1 MKKRCVGF
9 LLAVVLLA
17 GLLPM
22 AHANAASLSAS
33 PYLNINY
40 DSTTSVSAGTIR
52 YVSQLVGSPNFHP
65 SYWNDYVDAAG
76 YECYTASIS
85 MALSSIGANATPGA
99 LGDYW
104 NGKGYTGGE
113 PFATMA
119 WDVEGF
125 GATYLE
131 RSFSTAIE
139 NFLNNPGSYSPPV
152 IHLTT
157 YSERGHYV
165 MVAGKVSANSY
176 LVVDPANDAPWTIK
190 IENNVAT
197 YMRRDELRTEEL
209 EKTTQYYKAGG
220 SLSQSAPAPTP
231 VTATIASVGHHQDGS
246 SCASAAMTD
255 VPAESNWAHAGIDYC
270 ISKGLM
276 QGVTNSQF
284 KPGSEM
290 TRAMLVTVLYRAAGQ
305 PDVSC
310 YTNPFTDLSACW
322 YQNAV
327 TWAYARGIT
336 SGVSATSFAPD
347 SSLTREQLV
356 SMLYRYRQLTGST
369 PARMDALDGFYDQG
383 SISGWAAEP
392 MRWAVTGGILSG
404 TSSTSLSP
412 DGAATRAQLASIL
425 IRYMSNG

>member
-22 AHANAASLSAS
+22 AHANAAALSAS

-40 DSTTSVSAGTIR
+40 DSTDSVSAGTIR
-52 YVSQLVGSPNFHP
+52 YVSQLAGSPNFHP

-85 MALSSIGANATPGA
+85 MALSSIGANATPGR

-119 WDVEGF
+119 WDVQDF

-131 RSFSTAIE
+131 RSFATAMD
-139 NFLNNPGSYSPPV
+139 NFLNNPGAYSPPV

-165 MVAGKVSANSY
+165 VVAGKVSDSTY
-176 LVVDPANDAPWTIK
+176 LIVDPANDAPWTIQ
-190 IENNVAT
+190 IVNNVAS
-197 YMRRDELRTEEL
+197 YMRHDELRTEEL
-209 EKTTQYYKAGG
+209 EKTTQYYRAGG
-220 SLSQSAPAPTP
+220 SLTVSTP
-231 VTATIASVGHHQDGS
+231 ATIASAGRHHDGS
-246 SCASAAMTD
+246 ACASASMTD

-270 ISKGLM
+270 INNGLM

-284 KPGSEM
+284 KPEAEM

-310 YTNPFTDLSACW
+310 YTNPFTDMNACW
-322 YQNAV
+322 YENAV
-327 TWAYARGIT
+327 TWAYAKGIT
-336 SGVSATSFAPD
+336 SGVSDTRFAPD
-347 SSLTREQLV
+347 DFLTREQLV
-356 SMLYRYRQLTGST
+356 SMLYRFRQLSSAT
-369 PARMDALDGFYDQG
+369 PARMDALDSFYDAG
-383 SISGWAAEP
+383 SISNWAAEA

-412 DGAATRAQLASIL
+412 NGAATRAQLASIL
-425 IRYMSNG
+425 LRYMNN

>member
-22 AHANAASLSAS
+22 AHANAAALSAS
-33 PYLNINY
+33 PYLNIAY
-40 DSTTSVSAGTIR
+40 ESTESVSAGTIR

-85 MALSSIGANATPGA
+85 MALSSIGANATPGR

-131 RSFSTAIE
+131 RSFSTAME
-139 NFLNNPGSYSPPV
+139 NFLNNPGAVGPPV

-165 MVAGKVSANSY
+165 MVAGRVSDNTY
-176 LVVDPANDAPWTIK
+176 LIVDPANDAPWTIK
-190 IENNVAT
+190 IENNIAS
-197 YMRRDELRTEEL
+197 YMRHDELRTEEL
-209 EKTTQYYKAGG
+209 EKTTQYYRAGG
-220 SLSQSAPAPTP
+220 SLAQTAPAPTP
-231 VTATIASVGHHQDGS
+231 VTATIASAGHHQDGS
-246 SCASAAMTD
+246 ACASAAMTD

-270 ISKGLM
+270 INQGLM
-276 QGVTNSQF
+276 QGVTDSQF
-284 KPGSEM
+284 KPGAEM

-310 YTNPFTDLSACW
+310 YSNPFTDLSACW

-336 SGVSATSFAPD
+336 SGVTATRFAPD
-347 SSLTREQLV
+347 DFLTREQLV
-356 SMLYRYRQLTGST
+356 SMLYRYRQLTSST
-369 PARMDALDGFYDQG
+369 PARMDALDSFNDACT
-383 SISGWAAEP
+383 ISNWAAEA

-425 IRYMSNG
+425 LRYMNN